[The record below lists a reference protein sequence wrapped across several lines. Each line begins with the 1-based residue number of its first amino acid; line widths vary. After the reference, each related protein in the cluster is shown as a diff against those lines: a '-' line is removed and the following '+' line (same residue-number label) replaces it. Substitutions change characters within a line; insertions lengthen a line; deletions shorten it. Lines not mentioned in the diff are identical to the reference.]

1 MIDRVELNDT
11 ATYYCH
17 TQNPHGEKWINFT
30 VEIINGK
37 NASINVYLTCFG
49 FIFLHDIA
57 DLLQEF

>member
-37 NASINVYLTCFG
+37 NASYFPP
-49 FIFLHDIA
+49 
-57 DLLQEF
+57 